1 MFDDIFKK
9 INNYILNAT
18 DVILVAIVAESC
30 MRQKPILVE
39 QIKKFISE
47 KDPTIKL
54 FDICIPEEEMPLPRI
69 ATQIVYFYVPGNTNP
84 IFHRAGLLSER
95 MLERDIITLRKVMQG
110 KTFETIMYPENPGI
124 EKKIDEMIASEN
136 IDHFPSMFQ
145 QARNFAVES
154 WKASKKLM
162 SGGSIL
168 ASSEIAFERYS
179 ICQKCP
185 FLENSRCKKCG
196 CFMEAKTHIATSECP
211 INKWSKVDV

>member
-9 INNYILNAT
+9 INKYILNAN

-30 MRQKPILVE
+30 VRQKPILVE

-69 ATQIVYFYVPGNTNP
+69 ATQIVYFYVPGNINP
-84 IFHRAGLLSER
+84 IFHRAGLLSES
-95 MLERDIITLRKVMQG
+95 MLERDIINLRKVMQG
-110 KTFETIMYPENPGI
+110 KTFETIFYPENPGI
-124 EKKIDEMIASEN
+124 EKKIDEMIESEN
-136 IDHFPSMFQ
+136 IDRFPSMFQ

-154 WKASKKLM
+154 WKASKRLM
-162 SGGSIL
+162 SGGNIL
-168 ASSEIAFERYS
+168 APSEIAFERYS
-179 ICQKCP
+179 ICQTCP

>member
-9 INNYILNAT
+9 INKYILNAN

-30 MRQKPILVE
+30 VRQKPILVE

-69 ATQIVYFYVPGNTNP
+69 ATQIVYFYVPGNINP
-84 IFHRAGLLSER
+84 IFHRAGLLSES
-95 MLERDIITLRKVMQG
+95 MLERDIINLRKVMQG
-110 KTFETIMYPENPGI
+110 KTFETIFYPENPGI
-124 EKKIDEMIASEN
+124 EKKIDEMIESEN
-136 IDHFPSMFQ
+136 IDRFPSMFQ

-154 WKASKKLM
+154 WKASKRLM
-162 SGGSIL
+162 SGGNIL
-168 ASSEIAFERYS
+168 VPSEIAFERYS
-179 ICQKCP
+179 ICQTCP